1 MKVVA
6 GLFVAVLIAVGYFL
20 IAGESDYTGATTVN
34 TQPSM
39 TSADVSEAEP
49 NSNSTD
55 FIEQLSA
62 RMGSSG
68 TLMAAEG
75 YSGEIGEYIDP
86 DTYISESRG
95 EPRSIGE
102 YIDPDN
108 YVSEPR
114 NSEPVNL
121 GETIRDPLQYTTQ
134 ARNSTPIN
142 IGENIPDPEAWVAR
156 QARSRYEPREIG
168 ERKDPEI
175 D

>member
-1 MKVVA
+1 MKVVV
-6 GLFVAVLIAVGYFL
+6 GLFLAVLMAVGYFL
-20 IAGESDYTGATTVN
+20 LAGESDYSGESTVKTQREAT
-34 TQPSM
+34 
-39 TSADVSEAEP
+39 AEAGHNVEP
-49 NSNSTD
+49 NSND

-62 RMGSSG
+62 RMGPSG
-68 TLMAAEG
+68 TLVAAEG

-102 YIDPDN
+102 YIDPDD
-108 YVSEPR
+108 YVSESR

-121 GETIRDPLQYTTQ
+121 GETILDPLQYATQ
-134 ARNSTPIN
+134 ARNATPVN
-142 IGENIPDPEAWVAR
+142 IGEVIPDPEAWVAR
-156 QARSRYEPREIG
+156 QARSRFEPREIG